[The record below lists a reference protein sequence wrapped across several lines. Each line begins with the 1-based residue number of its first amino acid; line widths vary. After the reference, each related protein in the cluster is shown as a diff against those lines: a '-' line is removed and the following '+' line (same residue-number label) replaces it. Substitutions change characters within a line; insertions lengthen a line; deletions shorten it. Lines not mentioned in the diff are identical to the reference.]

1 MASQFIVGN
10 IISIAHMLVCLAQ
23 TKNGWIWSFAI
34 YIVYNTTAY
43 GKKTYLLKT
52 SNVFLFMLIFNT
64 FYFYSGVARS
74 KNK

>member
-23 TKNGWIWSFAI
+23 TKNGWTWSFAI
-34 YIVYNTTAY
+34 YVAYITAAY
-43 GKKTYLLKT
+43 SKKTYLLKT
-52 SNVFLFMLIFNT
+52 SNVFLFLLIFHT
-64 FYFYSGVARS
+64 FRFYSGVARR